1 MSVQLIMSSTR
12 RSLLIQEKISP
23 LKVVSSARTNLVQI
37 LKIYFLL
44 DDSICLNEESHFV
57 MILNAKPI
65 FKLVGWQ
72 CPNCTLWNDETRPG
86 CAACAADKPDVDG
99 AAAAA
104 VTADKPAATEQP
116 AAQVK
121 Q

>member
-1 MSVQLIMSSTR
+1 MIQSILMS
-12 RSLLIQEKISP
+12 RSQF
-23 LKVVSSARTNLVQI
+23 VV
-37 LKIYFLL
+37 
-44 DDSICLNEESHFV
+44 
-57 MILNAKPI
+57 ILNAKLI

-104 VTADKPAATEQP
+104 VTADKAAATEQP

-121 Q
+121 K